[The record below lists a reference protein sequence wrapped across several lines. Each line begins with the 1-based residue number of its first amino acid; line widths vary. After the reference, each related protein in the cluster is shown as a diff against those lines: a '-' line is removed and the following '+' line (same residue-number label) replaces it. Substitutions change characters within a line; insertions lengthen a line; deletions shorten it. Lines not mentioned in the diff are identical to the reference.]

1 MRLWPNSRVL
11 HRGLGCCV
19 RCLERRP
26 IATLSKSL
34 AFAVAVRCAGCGLWA
49 VGVGGGEPDVGW
61 KIEK

>member
-1 MRLWPNSRVL
+1 MRLCPNSRVL
-11 HRGLGCCV
+11 HRGLRCYV

-34 AFAVAVRCAGCGLWA
+34 AFAVAVRCAGLRA